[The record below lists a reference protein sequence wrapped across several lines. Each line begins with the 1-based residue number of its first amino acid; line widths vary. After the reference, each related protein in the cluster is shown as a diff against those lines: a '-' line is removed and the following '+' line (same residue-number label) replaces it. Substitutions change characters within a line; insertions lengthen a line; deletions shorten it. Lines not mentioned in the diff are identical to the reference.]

1 MESGDRTRSGRAR
14 VDIGPLLGTWVNS
27 NHETEWIRQLVLA
40 RRGDAFTIHVHSA
53 GTAGEPADWGEIEV
67 STYTDNIGELA
78 FHAVYDLDAVHAV
91 LAANT
96 NKGLIVIAAFLAF
109 KDGSR
114 PDFLCR
120 EFYYRE

>member
-1 MESGDRTRSGRAR
+1 MAAQEPRIDGGQ
-14 VDIGPLLGTWVNS
+14 VDVAPLLGTWVNS
-27 NHETEWIRQLVLA
+27 NADTEWIRRFVLA
-40 RRGDAFTIHVHSA
+40 RRGAGFVLSA
-53 GTAGEPADWGEIEV
+53 EAAAPPHDWGEVEI

-78 FHAVYDLDAVHAV
+78 FLAIYDRPGLHSV

-96 NKGLIVIAAFLAF
+96 NKGLVVIAGFHRA

-114 PDFLCR
+114 PGFLCR